1 MMTLEFIASLV
12 LGLIVGSFL
21 SMLIPR
27 LHEDKKGIVAG
38 RSECPHCHHT
48 LGVLDLVP
56 LLSYLALRGRCRYC
70 KTPIA
75 AWYPLT
81 ELATALLFGSLF
93 LQTGSWAQFLWLA
106 PLFAVLVFIFFY
118 DLRYKEIHDAVMAP
132 GIVYALFVAYNT
144 GNLQSSLI
152 GAGIAAGFFGLQY
165 LLSKGK
171 WIGSGDLRIGA
182 FMGAMLGWQN
192 TLLALFLSY
201 ILGSI
206 IGIVLLATK
215 KASGETAVPL
225 GPFLVLGTLL
235 SFFWGTQI
243 LEFYF
248 SL

>member
-1 MMTLEFIASLV
+1 MITLQFIASIV

-27 LHEDKKGIVAG
+27 LHEEKPGIVNG
-38 RSECPHCHHT
+38 RSECPHCGHR

-56 LLSYLALRGRCRYC
+56 LLSYLFLRGRCHYC
-70 KTPIA
+70 KKAIS

-81 ELATALLFGSLF
+81 ELSTALLFGSLF
-93 LQTGSWAQFLWLA
+93 LREGDWGHFLWLA

-132 GIVYALFVAYNT
+132 GIVWALLASYT
-144 GNLQSSLI
+144 IGDLKMSLI
-152 GAGIAAGFFGLQY
+152 GAAIGITFFGLQY
-165 LLSKGK
+165 LISKGR

-182 FMGAMLGWQN
+182 FMGILLGWPG
-192 TLLALFLSY
+192 TLVGLFLSY
-201 ILGSI
+201 ILGSV
-206 IGIVLLATK
+206 IGVALLALK
-215 KASGETAVPL
+215 KAGPGTAVPL

-235 SFFWGTQI
+235 SFFWGDP
-243 LEFYF
+243 LLAFYL